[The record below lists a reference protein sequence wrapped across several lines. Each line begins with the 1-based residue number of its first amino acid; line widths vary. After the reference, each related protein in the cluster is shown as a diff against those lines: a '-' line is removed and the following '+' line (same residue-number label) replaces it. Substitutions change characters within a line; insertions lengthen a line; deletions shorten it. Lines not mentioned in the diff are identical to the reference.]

1 MSYLFIRLRS
11 SRPEVF
17 CKKSFL
23 RNFAKFTGKQL
34 SQSFFFNK
42 FAGLRS
48 ATLLKKKFWHR
59 CFPVNFAK
67 FIRTPFFTEHLWWL
81 LLQAFISKWS
91 RLIIQ
96 VIFSRF
102 PLKPILC
109 NFIHLCS
116 FIHGC
121 FLDDHNS
128 LCHHHYHRKHYFLHY
143 SH

>member
-67 FIRTPFFTEHLWWL
+67 FIRTPFFKKHLWWL

-96 VIFSRF
+96 VILSRF
-102 PLKPILC
+102 PLKPILS
-109 NFIHLCS
+109 IS
-116 FIHGC
+116 FTCAI
-121 FLDDHNS
+121 S
-128 LCHHHYHRKHYFLHY
+128 LRLLP
-143 SH
+143 